1 MGQKTPESLASDTK
15 NAAMQVGSHAR
26 DTAVSVA
33 EDKRHKAATGLG
45 SVAEAL
51 RHTGENMQDKG
62 SAQYIARA
70 ADQVDRVSSYFENTT
85 FEQMVGQVENFA
97 RREPA
102 IFLGGSF
109 VLGLLGARF
118 LKSSGG
124 ASLRSTSDYT
134 GSSLLRHESPGVLER
149 PSGISRSTG
158 TAASPGD
165 IAGPWSGRTSRSGD
179 EGAGI

>member
-1 MGQKTPESLASDTK
+1 MGQKTPDSIASDTK
-15 NAAMQVGSHAR
+15 NAAIQVGSQVR

-33 EDKRHKAATGLG
+33 EDRRHKAASGLG

-62 SAQYIARA
+62 PAEYVARA
-70 ADQVDRVSSYFENTT
+70 ADQIDRVSSYFENTS
-85 FEQMVGQVENFA
+85 FDQMVGQVENFA

-102 IFLGGSF
+102 IFIGGSF

-118 LKSSGG
+118 LKSSSGMSPG
-124 ASLRSTSDYT
+124 MSSVHS
-134 GSSLLRHESPGVLER
+134 SSLLDERAGSLDR
-149 PSGISRSTG
+149 PSGRYPSTS
-158 TAASPGD
+158 TSPGD